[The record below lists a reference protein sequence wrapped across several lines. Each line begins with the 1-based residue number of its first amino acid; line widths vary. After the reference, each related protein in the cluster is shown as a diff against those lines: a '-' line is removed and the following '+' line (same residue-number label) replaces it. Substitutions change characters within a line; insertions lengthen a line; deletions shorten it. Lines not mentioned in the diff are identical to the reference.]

1 MAQARQQYY
10 ADWEYVD
17 KAARQFSL
25 TQEVI
30 EKLDSIEPGAERNF
44 IQWIKV
50 NWEIQT
56 PDQYRVVD
64 ISVPEVEDTLT
75 SYDNTAALSARQW
88 RVLYNYIRD
97 LQQVWHFLSNW
108 NCPTWLPQTNPQSS
122 PYVYN
127 TWDYYIVASTS
138 SWTNYK
144 PDWYQYISWQA
155 STTAEQETVKVWDFY
170 VYDWTNWLL
179 LINTER
185 QIAIDTSLSTT
196 STNPVENRVITDA
209 LNWKQPTLT
218 PSTWISID
226 ANNNISNTLPWAIV
240 SSTAPSSPTEWMLWY
255 DTTNDILKS
264 YDWTNWNEAWSWL
277 VVLSYWNSTWDD
289 FVNAYNKNAIVYCRA
304 SSQSNPWSWNQ
315 TRMAF
320 MAFVDINAT
329 TWNLQGVEFQYYRS
343 RSDHNSAANQLDQ
356 VFVYKLTSAWTWT
369 VTERNTWAKAVA
381 WTWISLWW
389 WNGNMTI
396 NNTAIPNDTT
406 ISFTQ
411 WTDNIWSLTT
421 DQATAATLAFHDNI
435 ILSESDYQ
443 NLPSSKESDWNSYW
457 LSDVI

>member
-10 ADWEYVD
+10 ADWDYVD
-17 KAARQFSL
+17 KSLREFTL

-30 EKLDSIEPGAERNF
+30 EKLDSIDPGAERNA

-50 NWEIQT
+50 NWEMQT
-56 PDQYRVVD
+56 PDQHRVVD
-64 ISVPEVEDTLT
+64 ISVPEVEDTLS

-108 NCPTWLPQTNPQSS
+108 NCPTWLPQTNPQTS
-122 PYVYN
+122 PYLYN
-127 TWDYYIVASTS
+127 TWDYYIISSTS

-144 PDWYQYISWQA
+144 PDWYQYVSWQA
-155 STTAEQETVKVWDFY
+155 STTVEQDEVKVWDFY
-170 VYDWTNWLL
+170 VYDWTTWLL

-185 QIAIDTSLSTT
+185 QIAIDSSLSTT
-196 STNPVENRVITDA
+196 STNPVENRVITNA
-209 LNWKQPTLT
+209 LNLKADTT
-218 PSTWISID
+218 YVDSHDTV
-226 ANNNISNTLPWAIV
+226 V
-240 SSTAPSSPTEWMLWY
+240 SSTTPSNPTEWMLWY
-255 DTTNDILKS
+255 DTTNNSLKS
-264 YDWTNWNEAWSWL
+264 FDWTNWNLTWWWL
-277 VVLSYWNSTWDD
+277 TVLSYWNSTWQD
-289 FVNAYNKNAIVYCRA
+289 FLNAYNTNSIVYCKA

-329 TWNLQGVEFQYYRS
+329 TLVVQGVEFQYYRS
-343 RSDHNSAANQLDQ
+343 RSDHNSSANQLDE
-356 VFVYKLTSAWTWT
+356 VYVYKLISNWTWS
-369 VTERNTWAKAVA
+369 VTQRNTWAKAVA

-389 WNGNMTI
+389 WNGNMVI
-396 NNTAIPNDTT
+396 NNTAVPNDTT
-406 ISFTQ
+406 VSFTQ
-411 WTDNIWSLTT
+411 WWDSIWSLTT
-421 DQATAATLAFHDNI
+421 DQSTASTIAFHDNI
-435 ILSESDYQ
+435 ILSESEYQ